1 MGKVMDLLHANILA
15 IRESQ
20 DDNETVFVMASD
32 GEDIS
37 FHVHG
42 NADLLTDMFVHTILR
57 GGVRVAAAV
66 RKAIEIVEREYNNSI
81 NNPNVN

>member
-57 GGVRVAAAV
+57 GGARVAAAV
-66 RKAIEIVEREYNNSI
+66 KRAIEIVEREYNNSI

>member
-1 MGKVMDLLHANILA
+1 MGKIMDLLTANA
-15 IRESQ
+15 FAFKEEKDES
-20 DDNETVFVMASD
+20 ETVFVMASD
-32 GEDIS
+32 GENIS

-42 NADLLTDMFVHTILR
+42 NANLLTDMFVHTILR

>member
-1 MGKVMDLLHANILA
+1 MGKVMDLLNENAFA
-15 IRESQ
+15 IKETS
-20 DDNETVFVMASD
+20 DDGETVFVMASD
-32 GEDIS
+32 GENIS

-42 NADLLTDMFVHTILR
+42 NADLLTDMFVHTIFR
-57 GGVRVAAAV
+57 GGVRVVAAV

>member
-66 RKAIEIVEREYNNSI
+66 KRAIEIVEREYNNSI

>member
-66 RKAIEIVEREYNNSI
+66 KRAIEIVEREYNNSI
-81 NNPNVN
+81 NNPNEN

>member
-1 MGKVMDLLHANILA
+1 MGKVMDLLTANA
-15 IRESQ
+15 FAFKEEKDES
-20 DDNETVFVMASD
+20 ETVFVMASD
-32 GEDIS
+32 GENIS

-42 NADLLTDMFVHTILR
+42 NANLLTDMFVHTILR

>member
-1 MGKVMDLLHANILA
+1 MGKVMDLLTANA
-15 IRESQ
+15 FAFKEEKDES
-20 DDNETVFVMASD
+20 ETVFVMASD
-32 GEDIS
+32 GENIS

>member
-1 MGKVMDLLHANILA
+1 MGKVMDLLNENAFA
-15 IRESQ
+15 IKETS
-20 DDNETVFVMASD
+20 DDGETVFVMASD
-32 GEDIS
+32 GENIS

-42 NADLLTDMFVHTILR
+42 NANLLTDMFVHTILR

-66 RKAIEIVEREYNNSI
+66 KRAIEIVEREYNNSI

>member
-1 MGKVMDLLHANILA
+1 MGKVMDLLTANA
-15 IRESQ
+15 FAFKEEQDES
-20 DDNETVFVMASD
+20 ETVFVMASD
-32 GEDIS
+32 GENIS

-42 NADLLTDMFVHTILR
+42 NANLLTDMFVHTILR

>member
-1 MGKVMDLLHANILA
+1 MGKVMDLLNDNALA
-15 IRESQ
+15 IKEKS
-20 DDNETVFVMASD
+20 DDGETVFVMASD
-32 GEDIS
+32 GENIS

-57 GGVRVAAAV
+57 GGVRVATAV

>member
-1 MGKVMDLLHANILA
+1 MGKVMDLLHANILT

-42 NADLLTDMFVHTILR
+42 NTNLLTDMFVHTILR
-57 GGVRVAAAV
+57 GGVKVAAAV
-66 RKAIEIVEREYNNSI
+66 KRAIEIVEREYNNSI

>member
-1 MGKVMDLLHANILA
+1 MGKVMDLLTANA
-15 IRESQ
+15 FAFKEEQDES
-20 DDNETVFVMASD
+20 ETVFVMASD
-32 GEDIS
+32 GENIS

-42 NADLLTDMFVHTILR
+42 NANLLTDMFVHTILR
-57 GGVRVAAAV
+57 GGVKVAAAV

>member
-1 MGKVMDLLHANILA
+1 MGKVMDLLNENAFA
-15 IRESQ
+15 IKETS
-20 DDNETVFVMASD
+20 DDGETVFVMASD
-32 GEDIS
+32 GENIS

-42 NADLLTDMFVHTILR
+42 NANLLTDMFVHTIFR

-66 RKAIEIVEREYNNSI
+66 KRAMEIVEREYNNSI

>member
-32 GEDIS
+32 GENIS

>member
-42 NADLLTDMFVHTILR
+42 NANLLTDMFVHTILR

-66 RKAIEIVEREYNNSI
+66 KRAIEIVEREYNNSI

>member
-1 MGKVMDLLHANILA
+1 MGKVMDLLTANA
-15 IRESQ
+15 FAFKEEKDES
-20 DDNETVFVMASD
+20 ETVFVMASD
-32 GEDIS
+32 GENIS

-66 RKAIEIVEREYNNSI
+66 RKAIEIV
-81 NNPNVN
+81 

>member
-1 MGKVMDLLHANILA
+1 MGKVMDLLTANA
-15 IRESQ
+15 FAFKEEKDES
-20 DDNETVFVMASD
+20 ETVFVMASD

-66 RKAIEIVEREYNNSI
+66 KRAIEIVEREYNNSI

>member
-1 MGKVMDLLHANILA
+1 MGKVMDLLNENAFA
-15 IRESQ
+15 IKETS
-20 DDNETVFVMASD
+20 DDGETVFVMASD
-32 GEDIS
+32 GENIS

-66 RKAIEIVEREYNNSI
+66 KRAIEIVEREYNNSI

>member
-1 MGKVMDLLHANILA
+1 MGKVMDLLQANA
-15 IRESQ
+15 FAFKEEQ
-20 DDNETVFVMASD
+20 DETETVFVMASD

-42 NADLLTDMFVHTILR
+42 NAALLTDMFVHAILR

-66 RKAIEIVEREYNNSI
+66 KRAMEIVEREYNNSI

>member
-1 MGKVMDLLHANILA
+1 MGKVMDLLTANA
-15 IRESQ
+15 FAFKEEKDES
-20 DDNETVFVMASD
+20 ETVFVMASD
-32 GEDIS
+32 GENIS
-37 FHVHG
+37 FHVHS

-66 RKAIEIVEREYNNSI
+66 RKAIEIGEREYNNSI